1 MASHLTSKLSRF
13 STGMT
18 AFVASGLLVYSI
30 LQGNGGAGDSQQ
42 KWREAAKRA
51 IPIERNGSYLDQ
63 LIENKAPQY
72 IDQAV
77 TGSVSRQ
84 ASQVSEPEALVG
96 VVEEPA
102 DPSSV
107 LDLIRENTDVAP
119 GVSSGT
125 ARVSVTVKKG
135 DTLFNISQRHGL
147 SVTDLARLNGLN
159 EPFTIKIGQTLY
171 VAR

>member
-1 MASHLTSKLSRF
+1 MTSRLASRISRF

-30 LQGNGGAGDSQQ
+30 LQGNGGSLDSQK
-42 KWREAAKRA
+42 KWQDAASRA
-51 IPIERNGSYLDQ
+51 IAIEKNANYLDQ
-63 LIENKAPQY
+63 IIENKKPQY
-72 IDQAV
+72 IDQTI
-77 TGSVSRQ
+77 TGSVS
-84 ASQVSEPEALVG
+84 SPSEGNAHVENSDVVQEAT
-96 VVEEPA
+96 
-102 DPSSV
+102 SV
-107 LDLIRENTDVAP
+107 LDLIRENADVAP

-125 ARVSVTVKKG
+125 ARVSVVVKKG

-147 SVTDLARLNGLN
+147 SVSDLARLNGLD